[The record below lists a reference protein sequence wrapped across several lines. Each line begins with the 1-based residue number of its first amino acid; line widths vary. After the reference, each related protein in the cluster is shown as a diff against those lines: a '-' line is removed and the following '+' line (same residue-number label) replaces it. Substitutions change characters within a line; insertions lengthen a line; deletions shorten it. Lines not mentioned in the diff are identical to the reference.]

1 MSVALRLDGVG
12 KRYVSYRSNAHR
24 FATWFGANIAP
35 VAEHWAVRDVS
46 FSLNSG
52 QAMALIG
59 SNGAGKS
66 TLLKL
71 VTGTVRATAGAIEV
85 NGRVSSILELGIG
98 FNLELTGRENT
109 LQTGG
114 LLGYSSAEIESL
126 VPAIEDFAELGDFFE
141 QPLRIYSS
149 GMQARLA
156 FSLATATRPDIL
168 IVDEVLAVGDSYF
181 QHKSF
186 NRILQYKREGSA
198 ILLVTH
204 SIGDIRTLC
213 DRVILLEH
221 GVVKKDGEPDEVIDF
236 YNALIAQKE
245 LEHQEIQ
252 QKRGAN
258 GWLQTKSGTG
268 AVRTTKIAISD
279 AATGDRIEK
288 ALVGQDLVLRVEALA
303 IADVDQLVLGVMVR
317 DRTGHLVWGTNTAHT
332 RQPVVGL
339 KAGDRVA
346 YEWRFRC
353 DLGQGSYGVTC
364 ALSSSETHLQN
375 NYEWT
380 DNVLVLDV
388 INSGDVAFIGTGRL
402 TPDFRITGPVRAG
415 EK

>member
-1 MSVALRLDGVG
+1 MSTALRLEGVG
-12 KRYVSYRSNAHR
+12 KRYASYRSNLHR
-24 FATWFGANIAP
+24 FATWFGADIAP

-46 FSLNSG
+46 FSLKSG

-71 VTGTVRATAGAIEV
+71 VTGTVRATTGVIDV

-98 FNLELTGRENT
+98 FNPELTGRENT

-126 VPAIEDFAELGDFFE
+126 LPTIENFAELGDFFE
-141 QPLRIYSS
+141 KPLRIYSS

-156 FSLATATRPDIL
+156 FALATATRPDIL
-168 IVDEVLAVGDSYF
+168 IVDEVLSVGDAYF

-186 NRILQYKREGSA
+186 NRILQFKREGSA

-204 SIGDIRTLC
+204 SVGDLRTLC

-221 GVVKKDGEPDEVIDF
+221 GIVKKDGLPDEVIDY

-245 LEHQEIQ
+245 LEHEAIE

-258 GWLQTKSGTG
+258 GWLQTKSGIGT
-268 AVRTTKIAISD
+268 ARTVKITLSD
-279 AATGDRIEK
+279 AGTGDRVET
-288 ALVGQDLVLRVEALA
+288 ALVGQDLLLRVEAQA
-303 IADVDQLVLGVMVR
+303 MGDIDKLVLGVMVR

-332 RQPVVGL
+332 RQTVVDL
-339 KAGDRVA
+339 KAGDCVV

-364 ALSSSETHLQN
+364 ALSSSETHLQH

-380 DNVLVLDV
+380 DNVLVLEV
-388 INSGDVAFIGTGRL
+388 INAGDVAFIGTGRL
-402 TPDFRITGPVRAG
+402 TPDFRITGPVRASD
-415 EK
+415 